1 MTMTLTT
8 TLAQESLKRYF
19 FSSVGA
25 SSQAADTEDLF
36 MYILWI
42 NIISFIILMLLL
54 GWFITKY
61 RRSKQ
66 KENYQVSAAHNTP
79 MELAWSII
87 PLLIMIPIFYWG
99 FTGFADKLA
108 APADSEEITITG
120 QRWFWT
126 IRYKNGASP
135 QSDQVMLTR
144 TEHPVVDFVVP
155 EKRPVKLIMGSTDV
169 LHAFYIPDF
178 RTKMDV
184 IPNRYTS
191 MWFYPQKITNR
202 KDPTTGQL
210 EHPDL
215 PENPAHKVF
224 CAEYCGQ
231 DHSEMAGQMRVV
243 PLTEYEATLRQWLDY
258 NKGINLLKVGE
269 LVYKTKNCF
278 SCHTIDGSK
287 GTGPTWKNLFGDQH
301 EYTNGDKTPAQ
312 GVDENW
318 LRENILYSQKRIL
331 KTFDSSMPVFAGQL
345 NPLEIDGVI
354 LYIKSLSDKYKQA
367 ATDAGQKTV
376 QQYRDDEK
384 APKDGAA
391 PKP

>member
-1 MTMTLTT
+1 MSMMLTT
-8 TLAQESLKRYF
+8 TLAQQSLKKYF
-19 FSSVGA
+19 FSSIGA

-42 NIISFIILMLLL
+42 NILSFILLMILL
-54 GWFITKY
+54 GWFIFKY
-61 RRSKQ
+61 SRAKQ

-99 FTGFADKLA
+99 FVGYADKLA
-108 APADSEEITITG
+108 APADSEEIKITG
-120 QRWFWT
+120 QKWFWS
-126 IRYKNGASP
+126 INYRNGASP
-135 QSDQVMLTR
+135 QSEQVYLTH
-144 TEHPVVDFVVP
+144 TDHPVVDFVVP
-155 EKRPVKLIMGSTDV
+155 EKRPVKFIMSSLDV
-169 LHAFYIPDF
+169 LHAFYVPDF

-191 MWFYPQKITNR
+191 MWFYPQKLTNR
-202 KDPTTGQL
+202 KDPKTGQL
-210 EHPDL
+210 EHPTL

-243 PLTEYEATLRQWLDY
+243 STQEYEATIRQWLDY
-258 NKGINLLKVGE
+258 GKGLSMLKVGE

-278 SCHTIDGSK
+278 SCHSIDGSK
-287 GTGPTWKNLFGDQH
+287 STGPTWKNLYGEQH

-318 LRENILYSQKRIL
+318 LRDNILYSQKRIL
-331 KTFDSSMPVFAGQL
+331 KGYDSSMPIFAGQL
-345 NPLEIDGVI
+345 NPLEVDGVI
-354 LYIKSLSDKYKQA
+354 LYIKSLSDKYKPQA
-367 ATDAGQKTV
+367 ESAGQKTV
-376 QQYRDDEK
+376 EQYREEEK
-384 APKDGAA
+384 AAKEGAPPA
-391 PKP
+391 K